1 MTKAACVQKFMSSFG
16 LAAVQEA
23 AFPADPVARPSFP
36 YLTWSASFDALGV
49 EVPVSL
55 SLWYRSE
62 GWVAVNDKMA
72 EISAAV
78 GRGGVFLPCDGG
90 GVWIRRGVPFA
101 QQMGDPDD
109 DMIKRMYINLVAEY
123 ITEN

>member
-1 MTKAACVQKFMSSFG
+1 MTKAACVQRFMASFG
-16 LAAVQEA
+16 LPAVQEA
-23 AFPADPVARPSFP
+23 AFPADPVERPEFP

-62 GWVAVNDKMA
+62 GWVAVNAKMA

-78 GRGGVFLPCDGG
+78 GRGGVFLLCDGG